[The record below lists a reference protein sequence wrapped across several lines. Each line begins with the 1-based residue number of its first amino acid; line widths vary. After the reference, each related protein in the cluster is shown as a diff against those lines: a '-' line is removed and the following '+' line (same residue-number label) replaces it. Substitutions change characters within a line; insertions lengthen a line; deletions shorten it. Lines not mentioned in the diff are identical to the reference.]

1 MSLSSISNIA
11 GNRTYAPPSNPK
23 RQGKYAIIIPC
34 FEPDNHLT
42 LLLQELR
49 QLVKPSDASI
59 FLIDDGSNTQ
69 KAKEIFSNIKH
80 LNLADKIIHLNL
92 NEGKGKALKAGISYV
107 QEQGFSQAVTA
118 DADGQ
123 HLPKDIAAICKLKNG
138 LGKLVI
144 GQRNFDKNTPLRSR
158 VGNFFTS
165 LLLFVVNGRWMKD
178 TQCGLR
184 RIPSK
189 FFDEAKL
196 TSGNH
201 YEYEFQFLLSKLKTN
216 DTLEHPISTI
226 YETGNPTSHFR
237 PIRDSMLF
245 CFPFIRHVSCVAT
258 ITILDFTLIWI
269 LLKYTGEVMAVF
281 GARAITVPLYFY
293 AQKKKV
299 WKSSRLKIE
308 EFASFLTLVLF
319 NIFVT
324 GWAFKIIVVSE
335 ILANLYV
342 YIGVSLL
349 LFVFNFFMCKKIF
362 SIKAA
367 VT

>member
-1 MSLSSISNIA
+1 MTLNSISNFA
-11 GNRTYAPPSNPK
+11 ENKTLAPPSNPK
-23 RQGKYAIIIPC
+23 RQGEYAVIIPC
-34 FEPDNHLT
+34 FEPDSHLT
-42 LLLQELR
+42 LLLKELR
-49 QLVKPSDASI
+49 QLVKPHEASI
-59 FLIDDGSNTQ
+59 LLIDDGSNSQ
-69 KAKEIFSNIKH
+69 KAQKIFSNIDQ
-80 LNLADKIIHLNL
+80 LSLADKIIHLKDNK
-92 NEGKGKALKAGISYV
+92 GKGIALKAGISYAK
-107 QEQGFSQAVTA
+107 EQGFSHVVTA

-123 HLPKDIAAICKLKNG
+123 HLPKDIAAICRLKSG
-138 LGKLVI
+138 SEKLVI
-144 GQRNFDKNTPLRSR
+144 GKRNFDKNTPLRSR

-165 LLLFVVNGRWMKD
+165 SLLFFVNGRWMDD

-184 RIPSK
+184 RIPSI
-189 FFDEAKL
+189 FFDEAIL

-201 YEYEFQFLLSKLKTN
+201 YEYEFQFLMSKLKTK

-245 CFPFIRHVSCVAT
+245 CFPFLRHVSCVAT
-258 ITILDFTLIWI
+258 ITILDFTLIWVFMR
-269 LLKYTGEVMAVF
+269 YFGEVSAVF

-299 WKSSRLKIE
+299 WKSSKLKIQE
-308 EFASFLTLVLF
+308 LLSFLTLVLF

-324 GWAFKIIVVSE
+324 GWALKIFVVSE
-335 ILANLYV
+335 ILSNLYV

-362 SIKAA
+362 LTK
-367 VT
+367 TT